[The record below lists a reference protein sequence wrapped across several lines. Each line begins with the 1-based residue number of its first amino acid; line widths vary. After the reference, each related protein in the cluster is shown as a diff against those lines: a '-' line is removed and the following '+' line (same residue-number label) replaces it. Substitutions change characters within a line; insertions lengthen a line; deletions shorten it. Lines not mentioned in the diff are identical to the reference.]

1 MKFYCAR
8 IYNVHTVNWDES
20 EVWAV
25 ARWACLVVCK
35 KMTLEIA
42 FEDIQR
48 QEFQTTGA
56 DTEHDLPSIRDLISL
71 VTATL

>member
-1 MKFYCAR
+1 M
-8 IYNVHTVNWDES
+8 
-20 EVWAV
+20 WAV

-56 DTEHDLPSIRDLISL
+56 DTEHNLPSIRDLISL